1 MNVVSVRII
10 FSFWDFNTDIFRVGE
25 KLVFEEL
32 FEIDID
38 ISKLENKLY
47 ELIMKNKND
56 GMSLEVNSSGGLHF
70 VEIDLF
76 LGELGDTYDIS
87 YIIDFLSQFKKLESI
102 PDTTKDLSKFQGFIY
117 IKDTDKLEEIIELL
131 KSYGLNPKKIG
142 MTTYKY
148 ERGASDLWE
157 AYLLGIASS
166 ASIELIKP
174 AINNLLKK
182 FNNNRD
188 IQFGTFNIQKL
199 KENVANLLEENIQN
213 LELISFKNNNDE
225 DRYSVIFTTRYQ
237 KVFVETNSSGTII
250 EFNAERK
257 TQTRI

>member
-1 MNVVSVRII
+1 
-10 FSFWDFNTDIFRVGE
+10 
-25 KLVFEEL
+25 
-32 FEIDID
+32 
-38 ISKLENKLY
+38 
-47 ELIMKNKND
+47 
-56 GMSLEVNSSGGLHF
+56 
-70 VEIDLF
+70 
-76 LGELGDTYDIS
+76 
-87 YIIDFLSQFKKLESI
+87 
-102 PDTTKDLSKFQGFIY
+102 
-117 IKDTDKLEEIIELL
+117 
-131 KSYGLNPKKIG
+131 

>member
-56 GMSLEVNSSGGLHF
+56 GMTLEVNSSGGLHF

-87 YIIDFLSQFKKLESI
+87 YIIDFLSQFKKRSEEHTSELQSRF
-102 PDTTKDLSKFQGFIY
+102 DLVCR
-117 IKDTDKLEEIIELL
+117 L
-131 KSYGLNPKKIG
+131 
-142 MTTYKY
+142 
-148 ERGASDLWE
+148 
-157 AYLLGIASS
+157 
-166 ASIELIKP
+166 
-174 AINNLLKK
+174 
-182 FNNNRD
+182 
-188 IQFGTFNIQKL
+188 
-199 KENVANLLEENIQN
+199 LLE
-213 LELISFKNNNDE
+213 KNKD
-225 DRYSVIFTTRYQ
+225 
-237 KVFVETNSSGTII
+237 KMKII
-250 EFNAERK
+250 N
-257 TQTRI
+257 